1 MPRRKSPGGVAVT
14 AKQVGYCLKNLHDG
28 TALRRSPLIEMPVVA
43 TVANE
48 KYRGQYWG
56 HSSALRDVLTEACAR
71 LEAGVYGNERRRRL
85 VTFLSLYCTETD
97 VREIARQLGVHRST
111 IYRYVMEPAFDLL
124 AEEMVRNSTR
134 LHATQIA

>member
-28 TALRRSPLIEMPVVA
+28 TALRRSPLIELPVVV

-48 KYRGQYWG
+48 TLPGQYWVAP
-56 HSSALRDVLTEACAR
+56 SALRDVLTEACAR
-71 LEAGVYGNERRRRL
+71 LEAGVDGNEPEA
-85 VTFLSLYCTETD
+85 TAGQLSEALLHETD

-124 AEEMVRNSTR
+124 AEEIESQQHAT
-134 LHATQIA
+134 HATQIA